1 VYRHAIVALDGSE
14 VAETIIPF
22 ILAGREK

>member
-14 VAETIIPF
+14 VAEMIIPF